1 MEPNKPH
8 PFPDQQIQPE
18 AQAINPQQFPSQ
30 QIQPEVQYINP
41 QQIGQQ
47 VAYTATGEQ
56 VLIFTQPPQ
65 NGLINA
71 SYICS
76 GIGLLLFG
84 IILGPIGFVLGLV
97 AKTNGDQRG
106 NSAMIFGG
114 IVTILSLVIAVFF
127 IQSGMI

>member
-1 MEPNKPH
+1 MQSNKPH
-8 PFPDQQIQPE
+8 PFPNQQIQPE
-18 AQAINPQQFPSQ
+18 VQDINPQQFPNQ
-30 QIQPEVQYINP
+30 QIQPGVQYINP

-56 VLIFTQPPQ
+56 VLIFTQPRQ

-71 SYICS
+71 SYVCS

-84 IILGPIGFVLGLV
+84 IILGPIGFVLGLI
-97 AKTNGDQRG
+97 AKTNGDKRG

-114 IVTILSLVIAVFF
+114 IVTILSLVILVFV
-127 IQSGMI
+127 IRSGVI